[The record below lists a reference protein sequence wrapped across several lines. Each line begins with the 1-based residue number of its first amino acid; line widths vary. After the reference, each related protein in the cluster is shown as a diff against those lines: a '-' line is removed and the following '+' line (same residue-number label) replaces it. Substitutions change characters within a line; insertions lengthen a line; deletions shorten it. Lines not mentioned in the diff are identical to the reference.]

1 MVADHVRDKVWQG
14 LLDMS
19 RAYRYYDAMFRR
31 YSRCRTILRVLLGIS
46 GIGGVA
52 SLLDFVPN
60 PALWVQIS
68 GAVIGAVVVL
78 DLVLNP
84 SEKAAVLS
92 VTCSYMSK
100 YERQARTLWES
111 LDVENWDDKEIL
123 SKSAEISKHAETTSD
138 MISLATH
145 KGLNQ
150 KCTEEAYKVE
160 ADRYAA

>member
-1 MVADHVRDKVWQG
+1 MASEHVREKVWQG

-19 RAYRYYDAMFRR
+19 RGYRYYDAMFRR
-31 YSRCRTILRVLLGIS
+31 YSRCRTALRILLSIS
-46 GIGGVA
+46 SIGAVA

-68 GAVIGAVVVL
+68 GAFIGAVVVV

-84 SEKAAVLS
+84 SEKAAVLN

-111 LDVENWDDKEIL
+111 LDVVDWDDKEVL
-123 SKSAEISKHAETTSD
+123 SKLAEISEHAETTTE
-138 MISLATH
+138 MISLPTH
-145 KGLNQ
+145 KRLNQ
-150 KCTEEAYKVE
+150 KCTEEAYQVE